1 MPSLDHLCTLGVL
14 VCLAAALVLACLL
27 ERCRRRLRNCDEWWM
42 DHLSPTWDRHLS
54 DMARADEDNRT
65 VPPKGGRP

>member
-14 VCLAAALVLACLL
+14 VCLCAALVLACLL
-27 ERCRRRLRNCDEWWM
+27 ERCRRER
-42 DHLSPTWDRHLS
+42 S